1 MPITPPATRT
11 SGAALTIVFCGEL
24 VLALGALLLAGIL
37 VMGLDSCET
46 DGCEDLYLRAWGL
59 LMAGSLAL
67 PIVCG
72 AAFLWASR
80 AKWVVVKLLAV
91 IVLPIGTLTAW
102 AVYLVM
108 TDIAMGA

>member
-1 MPITPPATRT
+1 MDTHEPQPKTAPSEDGNSGPPPGWYPDPQGSLGRLRWWD
-11 SGAALTIVFCGEL
+11 GAYWADQV
-24 VLALGALLLAGIL
+24 
-37 VMGLDSCET
+37 
-46 DGCEDLYLRAWGL
+46 
-59 LMAGSLAL
+59 MAGSLAL